1 MKLIKVEVKKTF
13 DEFKDLLSDLR
24 ESSNSQFDMLDGLID
39 NIKNVGFIDDDNMIS
54 FFCTSSDY
62 NLKRLSVLFTELSIN
77 FTSKDLTDKVLL
89 CENIKTSY
97 LDDVGLD
104 MTDEINNFINDFY
117 VDNITIDDILDKINI
132 KGVESIN
139 DIDKGIL
146 ESIK

>member
-24 ESSNSQFDMLDGLID
+24 ESSNSQFDMLDTLID

-54 FFCTSSDY
+54 FFCTSTDF

-89 CENIKTSY
+89 CDNIKTSY
-97 LDDVGLD
+97 LDDDGLD
-104 MTDEINNFINDFY
+104 MTDEINKFINDFY

-132 KGVESIN
+132 KGIESIN
-139 DIDKGIL
+139 EVDKGIL
-146 ESIK
+146 ESI

>member
-24 ESSNSQFDMLDGLID
+24 ESSNSQFDMLDALID

-54 FFCTSSDY
+54 FFCTSTDF

-89 CENIKTSY
+89 CDNIKTSY
-97 LDDVGLD
+97 LDDDGLD
-104 MTDEINNFINDFY
+104 MTDEINKFINDFY

-132 KGVESIN
+132 KGIESIN
-139 DIDKGIL
+139 EVDKGIL
-146 ESIK
+146 ESI